1 VREWR
6 SRGFV
11 RPLLLTLG
19 GLVAS
24 WLFADAISGS
34 CGRGCAYLAS
44 VYIVYFLLA
53 LVPGL
58 ILTGFVVGMLSGEV
72 RLALWAMSV
81 AGLILCVAA
90 GIITITAGDGS
101 TLFARAIDGV
111 GVVLILGV
119 LAVPAIVPIGL
130 GFGSARV
137 IKRLVRTHLGR

>member
-1 VREWR
+1 
-6 SRGFV
+6 
-11 RPLLLTLG
+11 
-19 GLVAS
+19 
-24 WLFADAISGS
+24 
-34 CGRGCAYLAS
+34 